1 MLVRHLL
8 LIFLLALAAADA
20 TAQYKWRDANGRTVY
35 SDLPP
40 PVSVAPSAVLD
51 APARQA
57 SALATVGSGSPAEQ
71 AVVQDKA
78 PAVSKPAPLT
88 PADRELESRK
98 RAADKAAADRKTAA
112 GADRDREMAEQCTV
126 ARSNLAAVDSGM
138 RLAQINAQGEREVLD
153 DAQRAVRADQARNVI
168 KAACKS

>member
-1 MLVRHLL
+1 MLLRHLL
-8 LIFLLALAAADA
+8 SILLLALAAADA

-51 APARQA
+51 APVRQA
-57 SALATVGSGSPAEQ
+57 PAVATIGPGGSAEQ
-71 AVVQDKA
+71 GVVQDKPSSVNKA
-78 PAVSKPAPLT
+78 AALT

-98 RAADKAAADRKTAA
+98 RAADKAAAERKTAEA
-112 GADRDREMAEQCTV
+112 ANRDRELAEQCAV
-126 ARSNLAAVDSGM
+126 ARSNLAAVDSGI
-138 RLAQINAQGEREVLD
+138 RLVEFNGKGEREVLD
-153 DAQRAVRADQARNVI
+153 DAQRAARADQARNVI